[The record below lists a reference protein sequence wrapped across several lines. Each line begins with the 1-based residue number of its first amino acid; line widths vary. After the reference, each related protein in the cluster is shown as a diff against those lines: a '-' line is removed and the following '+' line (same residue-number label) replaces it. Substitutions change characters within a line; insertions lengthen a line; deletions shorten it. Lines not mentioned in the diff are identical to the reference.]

1 MAREYGGWAPYVPVA
16 ERRKKAEREMA
27 KLRKKGHPV
36 APVRIEG
43 RTIATTFWGKA
54 WCDNL
59 ESYRDYENRLPR
71 GRAYVRT
78 GSVIDLQIAP
88 LQVKAMVSGSSIYV
102 VTVSIKAVPKAQWQS
117 LCRDCASG
125 IDSLVELLQG
135 RFSGAVMERL
145 CRQGNG
151 LFPKP
156 MEIRF
161 SCSCSDS
168 ASMCKHV
175 AAVLYGIGSRLDEK
189 PELLFRLRSVDE
201 KDLVANL
208 DPAVPLSKTVPA
220 AGRLLEIEDV
230 SGLFG
235 LDMAGEESP
244 VQSRSDAPPASK
256 PTAKARQARGGGNT
270 GAQKRSNQNPTTV
283 DHTSTEP
290 KRAAL
295 KIGHTDKQS
304 QPMAQT
310 KRHKWRELAERF
322 MEPATIDPALAAL
335 EPTEVSAP
343 LPTFRNAESEKLAI
357 KRYKATQTV
366 ARAEPIQPPSAVT
379 DSEPARLK
387 TASMRSKVSTR
398 SRPSKPALEL
408 TPDGFVKWW
417 K

>member
-1 MAREYGGWAPYVPVA
+1 MAREYKDWAPYVPVA

-71 GRAYVRT
+71 GRTYVRN
-78 GSVIDLQIAP
+78 GSVVDLQIAP
-88 LQVKAMVSGSSIYV
+88 LQVKAMVSGSSIYT
-102 VTVSIKAVPKAQWQS
+102 VTISIKAVPKAQWQS

-145 CRQGNG
+145 CRQGDG

-156 MEIRF
+156 LEIRF

-208 DPAVPLSKTVPA
+208 DPAVPLSKTAPA
-220 AGRLLEIEDV
+220 GGRLLEVEDV

-244 VQSRSDAPPASK
+244 VQSGSDAPPASK
-256 PTAKARQARGGGNT
+256 PAAKARQARAVGNT
-270 GAQKRSNQNPTTV
+270 GAHKKSSQNPTTV
-283 DHTSTEP
+283 DHTPTEP

-295 KIGHTDKQS
+295 KRAI
-304 QPMAQT
+304 
-310 KRHKWRELAERF
+310 KRHK
-322 MEPATIDPALAAL
+322 T
-335 EPTEVSAP
+335 
-343 LPTFRNAESEKLAI
+343 
-357 KRYKATQTV
+357 TQTV
-366 ARAEPIQPPSAVT
+366 AKAEPIQPPSAVT
-379 DSEPARLK
+379 ESEPAKSR
-387 TASMRSKVSTR
+387 TAFIRSKVSTR
-398 SRPSKPALEL
+398 SRPSTSALEL

-417 K
+417 KRA